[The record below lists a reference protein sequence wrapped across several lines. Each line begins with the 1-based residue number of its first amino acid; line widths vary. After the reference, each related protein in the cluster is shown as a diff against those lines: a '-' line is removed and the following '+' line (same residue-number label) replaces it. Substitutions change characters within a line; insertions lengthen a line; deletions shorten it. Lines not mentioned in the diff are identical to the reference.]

1 MGKKAQYQSISA
13 FWTLFMPLVVGGVL
27 YFSYHSGG
35 WVGAQVQGMLNPILD
50 LASRVVQAVF

>member
-1 MGKKAQYQSISA
+1 
-13 FWTLFMPLVVGGVL
+13 MPLVVGGVL